1 MNFSVSWHRM
11 TFASAM
17 RTFGSLTA
25 QFSQKLNFFVFGVNC
40 LTACIVCSV
49 CFAEIII
56 GEYFS
61 PLFSYRTETD
71 PCHPDTRPL
80 RHRGFTRAPSQ
91 PAQVQPSPPERKPRL
106 FNKRIILWGAGKM
119 LSECHRGEVGSMG
132 STR

>member
-71 PCHPDTRPL
+71 PFSPSAHDFATP
-80 RHRGFTRAPSQ
+80 GFTRAPSQ
-91 PAQVQPSPPERKPRL
+91 PRETSRSQRNENPVYLINGLFSGSPE
-106 FNKRIILWGAGKM
+106 NV
-119 LSECHRGEVGSMG
+119 VGMSPQ
-132 STR
+132 

>member
-49 CFAEIII
+49 CFAELII

-71 PCHPDTRPL
+71 PFPPRHTTL
-80 RHRGFTRAPSQ
+80 RHRDSPEHRRNRAR
-91 PAQVQPSPPERKPRL
+91 PAAANGTKNPVYLINGLFSGVPENVVKMSPQ
-106 FNKRIILWGAGKM
+106 
-119 LSECHRGEVGSMG
+119 
-132 STR
+132 